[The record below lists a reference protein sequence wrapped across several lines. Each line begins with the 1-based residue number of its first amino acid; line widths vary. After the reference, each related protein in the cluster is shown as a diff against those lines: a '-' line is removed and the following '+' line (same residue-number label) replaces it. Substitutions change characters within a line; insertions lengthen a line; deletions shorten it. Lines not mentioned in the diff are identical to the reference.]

1 MNRTPSTAR
10 LLLRKLSIDDVDA
23 FSALAG
29 ERAVADTMIS
39 IPHPLT
45 RDAALAWLA
54 AHTGDPERY
63 RSLAVCLSAT
73 GDLIGYAGIVDIDRE
88 HCLGELS
95 FWIGRPFR
103 GAGYAVEAGRAAI
116 GVAFGELGLNRLQAF
131 HMLRNPASG
140 RVLERLG
147 FRREGV
153 LRQRVRKW
161 NTFEDVAA
169 YGLLRSDTAVAAS

>member
-1 MNRTPSTAR
+1 MNDPPATAR
-10 LLLRKLSIDDVDA
+10 LLLRDLSIDDLDA

-29 ERAVADTMIS
+29 ERSVADTMIS
-39 IPHPLT
+39 IPHPLD
-45 RDAALAWLA
+45 REAALAWLA
-54 AHTGDPERY
+54 VHTGDAERY
-63 RSLAVCLSAT
+63 RSLAVCLETT
-73 GDLIGYAGIVDIDRE
+73 GTLIGYAGIVDIDRE

-103 GAGYAVEAGRAAI
+103 GAGYAVETGRAAI

-161 NTFEDVAA
+161 DIFEDVAV
-169 YGLLRSDTAVAAS
+169 YGLLRSDAAVTAP